1 MSILQ
6 IGPVI
11 FSETDKL
18 IQYLQTKG
26 LLSSQKMCHACGTA
40 MQLSPRSDVSD
51 GVRFRCPACHKCT
64 SIRDSSLFS
73 KSRMPLKEWLVLIY
87 WWSRNYPVTDA
98 ASEAEVSE
106 ASACAVY
113 KWLRE
118 VCTTRLLQSPIRLG
132 GPGTVVQIDESL
144 FRHKPKVK

>member
-6 IGPVI
+6 LGPVI

-18 IQYLQTKG
+18 IQYLQTKC
-26 LLSSQKMCHACGTA
+26 LLKRCAIHVVLQCSYHQGQMCLMGSGFAVLPVTNVRQSVTVASFRSRDAPQKVAG
-40 MQLSPRSDVSD
+40 PV
-51 GVRFRCPACHKCT
+51 
-64 SIRDSSLFS
+64 
-73 KSRMPLKEWLVLIY
+73 Y

-106 ASACAVY
+106 DSACAVY

-118 VCTTRLLQSPIRLG
+118 VCTTRLLQ
-132 GPGTVVQIDESL
+132 PGLIGWARDC
-144 FRHKPKVK
+144 RPN